1 MPSSRREVVPRAG
14 VDGRL
19 RQNLARRHT
28 NRLTLSNAPLASLS
42 LFVSTWSD
50 APLASPGGN
59 RWLAEAVFGRG
70 QGRVVK
76 LGDLRRRHGLSSG
89 SIPSNGPAMAAR
101 FSVNVTVPSST
112 RCSGVGSDGAELSPF
127 AARRSLIFSISAA
140 R

>member
-19 RQNLARRHT
+19 RQDLARRHT
-28 NRLTLSNAPLASLS
+28 NRLMLSNAPLALLS
-42 LFVSTWSD
+42 PFVSTWSD

-76 LGDLRRRHGLSSG
+76 LGDLRLLGSLQDRYRR
-89 SIPSNGPAMAAR
+89 
-101 FSVNVTVPSST
+101 T
-112 RCSGVGSDGAELSPF
+112 
-127 AARRSLIFSISAA
+127 ARRWPRAS